1 MSTVFNNG
9 QRLLDNN
16 MKEAISYKCTCM
28 AKLRISIRFRLI
40 VWLQLQKLLQHIII
54 LHSFSLFLLKI

>member
-40 VWLQLQKLLQHIII
+40 VWLQLQNYC
-54 LHSFSLFLLKI
+54 STSSYCADFLCFY